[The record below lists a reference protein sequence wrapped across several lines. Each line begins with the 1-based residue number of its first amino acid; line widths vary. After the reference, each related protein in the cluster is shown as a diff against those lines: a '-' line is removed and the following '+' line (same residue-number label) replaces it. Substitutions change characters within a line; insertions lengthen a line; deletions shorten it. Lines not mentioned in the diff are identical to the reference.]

1 MKSLADIIV
10 EMQEELRESERV
22 RADLVE
28 INRILTVAVQLAQ
41 ESISDG
47 DPDAYEILKRAE
59 ERVKAIATKDETNAS
74 NN

>member
-1 MKSLADIIV
+1 LKSLADIIV